1 MILRVRAFLIHLSV
15 SALLAVMAL
24 GVVFGLWYPA
34 PLHAAVGVSAIVLL
48 LIGVDVVI
56 GPLLTFIVYKTGKKS
71 LRFDLTIIVL
81 MQSAAFVYGFWSVAE
96 GRPAWLVYNVDRFDL
111 VQVYEL
117 DERRL
122 EEALPAYRRPSWF
135 GPGWVSAQA
144 PTDVSRR
151 NTLTF
156 ESVFAGV
163 DIPQRPDLY
172 RPLAEASDEIRKHA
186 LPLERLERFNS
197 PSDVAAARAR
207 WPAANAFL
215 PMMSK
220 ARPVTVLI
228 RLESAEVVAIVDL
241 SPWER

>member
-1 MILRVRAFLIHLSV
+1 MILRVRAFLIHLSA

-24 GVVFGLWYPA
+24 VVVFGLWYPA

-56 GPLLTFIVYKTGKKS
+56 GPLLTFVVYKAGKKS

-81 MQSAAFVYGFWSVAE
+81 MQLAAFVYGFWSVAE

-111 VQVYEL
+111 VQAYEL

-122 EEALPAYRRPSWF
+122 GEALQAYRHPSWF

-144 PTDVSRR
+144 PTDISQR

-172 RPLAEASDEIRKHA
+172 RPLAKASDEIRKHA
-186 LPLERLERFNS
+186 LPLERLERFNF
-197 PSDVAAARAR
+197 PADVAAVRAR
-207 WPAANAFL
+207 WPTANAFL

-228 RLESAEVVAIVDL
+228 HLESAQVVAIVDL

>member
-1 MILRVRAFLIHLSV
+1 MVLRVRAFLIHLSA
-15 SALLAVMAL
+15 SALLAAMAL
-24 GVVFGLWYPA
+24 AVVFGLWYPA
-34 PLHAAVGVSAIVLL
+34 PLHEAVGVSAIVLL

-56 GPLLTFIVYKTGKKS
+56 GPLLTFVVYKVGKKS
-71 LRFDLTIIVL
+71 LRFDLGVIVL
-81 MQSAAFVYGFWSVAE
+81 LQLAAFAYGFWSVAE

-117 DERRL
+117 DKHHLGDARPE
-122 EEALPAYRRPSWF
+122 YRHPSWF
-135 GPGWVSAQA
+135 GPSWVSAQA
-144 PTDVSRR
+144 PTDIAQR

-156 ESVFAGV
+156 ESVFAGI

-172 RPLAEASDEIRKHA
+172 RPLAEASNEIRKHA

-197 PSDVAAARAR
+197 SADVAAVRAR
-207 WPAANAFL
+207 WPAANSFL

-220 ARPVTVLI
+220 VHPVTVLI
-228 RLESAEVVAIVDL
+228 HLESAQVVAIVDL